1 LNKPSEAGKNRR
13 EGKKESEPKV
23 LTNTKKTKIKDS
35 ENSSARS
42 ASEKVAD
49 LDEAIDL
56 SRTYHHLQ
64 QVPES
69 KEGKSA
75 MLTDV
80 ETEYATIG
88 NRLCVN

>member
-1 LNKPSEAGKNRR
+1 M
-13 EGKKESEPKV
+13 
-23 LTNTKKTKIKDS
+23 KDS

-69 KEGKSA
+69 KEGNSA
-75 MLTDV
+75 MLTDL

-88 NRLCVN
+88 NRLCVD